1 MAFNYNNE
9 IVDLLLKKNLGSAY
23 TTSGLVSGQETQILE
38 KFHNL
43 QVFFDTITDKNES
56 AFTWSSAT
64 NVTGGGTVKTLSNV
78 AGESNPGYY
87 THIKKYENIPMT
99 SVPGTEYRAW
109 RPTNDDMKT
118 KFKDVILGRSN
129 FDFIISSNIT
139 SYGTIYNTSSAFKP
153 LINNGVLIFLGNVKP
168 AGNNTIT
175 MKEVYIVEGYSGT
188 FANIQLNDIAD
199 ISSSNPLNT
208 QPLIFDGATQKWTE
222 GSIKYDH
229 FPIQGLG
236 DLDDVDTTTVAP
248 NYGIFWNGFDW
259 SSDIL
264 VHLLNHFSNIDTN
277 EMANI
282 PAYNDTK
289 FPLSLVYN
297 DLSGNFRAR
306 RLQYPT
312 TTINDISNVDMTT
325 VVPQNDQILT
335 WDDGFQVW
343 VADNVSAPITH
354 LNDISGINVD
364 NIKFDEG
371 IVLDPSGGNK
381 FITKAIPRRID
392 SINDLRDVNIS
403 GLNVQIPQWSQK
415 LKMQASDE
423 DINDNFGST
432 VVMNDDYILI
442 GSYNAQGV
450 SLSDV
455 GKVYVW
461 KKSYSTFSEYQI
473 LAPNLQAAVMNF
485 GSSVAIKDNFLMVGA
500 PNRFFNSKEKAGS
513 VYYYKY
519 NGGTAKWGILNNGPY
534 KEDELIEHSSPAA
547 FDRFGCS
554 ISIDGNYMIIGAS
567 GKGGGGKGKACVY
580 KYQSNNWVFV
590 KDIVGSTSVNNDEF
604 GHKVQVLGNLAYV
617 SAPNHNTNRGIIYI
631 FNRTNG
637 GSDNWGEIQKVVME
651 SAYIN
656 TYFGNDFSFG
666 SSWGIIGSKRSDT
679 LKGEAYFIYYNTS
692 TERWGTQGISDYQP
706 NQTVVASDGSAND
719 LFGYAVSLYGND
731 VIIGAYKKKGDGTN
745 ETGGAYIYKYTGE
758 NFWELH
764 KQINAN
770 DMAQDD
776 EYGISVFMHNRYAIV
791 GSWKEESTNTDL
803 NAGAAYLF
811 NIPQPLNGGTRCV
824 IYDTDVNR
832 YVVGMITSAGVGVL
846 IREIKQLRDISGADW
861 TNTTDISK
869 NSVMIYDDTLLPV
882 KLRYEVVKPGTK
894 IKISDISD
902 VDLSGVETGKCL
914 TYDASL
920 NKWIPGDAGGN
931 AAGVGVFNTPPE
943 TDPPTIGQMYFD
955 SSDNKFY
962 GRLIDT
968 WEEVLTHGT
977 GYFFGHSSDTISHFN
992 NTFSMKTEDWTTS
1005 NIKIREF
1012 AATIQFLNTDGFFWD
1027 HNTFQGDYR
1036 VVVSGALTTLYNSTY
1051 GTTGAQLPG
1060 SYDYT
1065 STTAGRYFYATW
1077 KPPSQAVLDNIC
1089 NLVNTRMFSINWRNP
1104 IQRKSPIA
1112 PKNASDKVD
1121 GDYYLPVIHDMY
1133 IEIVPE
1139 SSDYTGTGI
1148 KIGGRNISTTLVD
1161 GNTTQKV
1168 TVPPT
1173 TPNELGGPY
1182 SSPATILTSGVR
1194 IYKTGESPDG
1204 FTGTKD
1210 NIQKP
1215 GGYGENQI
1223 YRINPSTLTLA
1234 SGTTYK
1240 ARVWSTNLTSTIYS
1254 SYDTAAKITQ
1264 LAEDLKPINDNRGVG
1279 GNAPTTTDCRIHVQG
1294 TLTQLYNKTYGTTSN
1309 RLPGTYDYSYSA
1321 GYPPGGSYFYANWK
1335 IPPLYVVERLY
1346 KLLGKGHKY
1355 REIKGIT
1362 L

>member
-1 MAFNYNNE
+1 MAFNYNDDV
-9 IVDLLLKKNLGSAY
+9 IDLLLKKSMGTAY
-23 TTSGLVSGQETQILE
+23 TRSGLVPGQETQVLE

-56 AFTWSSAT
+56 NFTWSSAV
-64 NVTGGGTVKTLSNV
+64 NVTGGGTVKTLDNV
-78 AGESNPGYY
+78 TGESNPDYF

-99 SVPGTEYRAW
+99 VVAGTEYRAW
-109 RPTNDDMKT
+109 RPTNGDLVE
-118 KFKDVILGRSN
+118 KFKNVILGKPN
-129 FDFIISSNIT
+129 FNFSISSNIT
-139 SYGTIYNTSSAFKP
+139 NFSTIYNTSSAFKP
-153 LINNGVLIFLGNVKP
+153 IINNGVLVFMGNSVP
-168 AGNNTIT
+168 AGNNTIS
-175 MKEVYIVEGYSGT
+175 MKEVYICDGYAGT
-188 FANIQLNDIAD
+188 IANILLNDISD

-208 QPLIFDGATQKWTE
+208 HPLIFDGSTQKWSE
-222 GSIKYDH
+222 GNLGFDWC
-229 FPIQGLG
+229 PIQDLG
-236 DLDDVDTTTVAP
+236 DLDDLDTGSAVP
-248 NYGIFWNGFDW
+248 NDGIFWNGFTW

-264 VHLLNHFSNIDTN
+264 VYLMNHFSNIDTGDLSY
-277 EMANI
+277 NI
-282 PAYNDTK
+282 VYPS
-289 FPLSLVYN
+289 SLVYD
-297 DLSGNFRAR
+297 DLSGNFKAK
-306 RLQYPT
+306 RLQFPVT
-312 TTINDISNVDMTT
+312 TLNDVSNVNMTT
-325 VVPQNDQILT
+325 VIPQNDQILL
-335 WDDGFQVW
+335 WDEGFEEW
-343 VADNVSAPITH
+343 VADNVSAPINH

-364 NIKFDEG
+364 NIKFGEG

-381 FITKAIPRRID
+381 FITKAIPRKID
-392 SINDLRDVNIS
+392 SIQDLADVNIAD
-403 GLNVQIPQWSQK
+403 LNIQIPQWSQI
-415 LKMQASDE
+415 LKMDASDE
-423 DINDNFGST
+423 DINDNFGSA
-432 VVMNDDYILI
+432 VAMNDDYMLI

-461 KKSYSTFSEYQI
+461 KKSYSTFSDYQI
-473 LAPNLQAAVMNF
+473 LAPNLQSTSMNF
-485 GSSVAIKDNFLMVGA
+485 GSSVTIQDNFLMVGA

-534 KEDELIEHSSPAA
+534 KEDELIQHGTPAA

-554 ISIDGNYMIIGAS
+554 ISVDGNYMIIGAS
-567 GKGGGGKGKACVY
+567 GKGGGGKGKACIY
-580 KYQSNNWVFV
+580 KYQSNWVFV
-590 KDIVGSTSVNNDEF
+590 KDIVGSTSANNDEF
-604 GHKVQVLGNLAYV
+604 GHKVQVLGNLAYA

-637 GSDNWGEIQKVVME
+637 GSDNWGEIQKVIMG

-656 TYFGNDFSFG
+656 TYFGNDFCFG
-666 SSWGIIGSKRSDT
+666 SSWGIIGSKRSNT
-679 LKGEAYFIYYNTS
+679 LEGQVYFIYYNSS
-692 TERWGTQGISDYQP
+692 TERWGTQGITDYQP
-706 NQTVVASDGSAND
+706 EQTVTAGDGAPND
-719 LFGYAVSLYGND
+719 MFGYAVSLNGND
-731 VIIGAYKKKGDGTN
+731 AIVGAYKKKGDGTN

-758 NFWELH
+758 NYWELN
-764 KQINAN
+764 KQLNGN
-770 DMAQDD
+770 DIAQND
-776 EYGISVFMHNRYAIV
+776 EYGISVFMHNKYAMV
-791 GSWKEESTNTDL
+791 GSWKEESSNTDL

-811 NIPQPLNGGTRCV
+811 HIPNALNGGTRCV

-846 IREIKQLRDISGADW
+846 INNLKQLRDISGADW
-861 TNTTDISK
+861 TNTTDISH
-869 NSVMIYDDTLLPV
+869 NSMFFYDDTLLPV
-882 KLRYEVVKPGTK
+882 KLRYEVRKPGTMLT
-894 IKISDISD
+894 ISDISD
-902 VDLSGVETGKCL
+902 VDLSGAETGNAL
-914 TYDASL
+914 IYDASL
-920 NKWIPGDAGGN
+920 NKWLPGDAGGE
-931 AAGVGVFNTPPE
+931 ASGVGVFNAPPE
-943 TDPPTIGQMYFD
+943 TDPPTIGQMYYD

-962 GRLIDT
+962 GRLEDT
-968 WEEVLTHGT
+968 WEEVLTQGT
-977 GYFFGHSSDTISHFN
+977 GYFFGHSSDTMGHFN

-1012 AATIQFLNTDGFFWD
+1012 AATIAFLNTDGFFWD
-1027 HNTFQGDYR
+1027 ESSFNGDYR

-1065 STTAGRYFYATW
+1065 SVTAGRYFYATW
-1077 KPPSQAVLDNIC
+1077 KQPPQDVLDNIC

-1104 IQRKSPIA
+1104 VQRKSPIA
-1112 PKNASDKVD
+1112 AKNTADKVD
-1121 GDYYLPVIHDMY
+1121 GDYYLPAINDMY
-1133 IEIVPE
+1133 IEIVAE
-1139 SSDYTGTGI
+1139 SSNYTGTGI
-1148 KIGGRNISTTLVD
+1148 KIGGKNLSTTLVD

-1182 SSPATILTSGVR
+1182 SSLATILTNGVR

-1240 ARVWSTNLTSTIYS
+1240 ARVWFTNSASTIYS

-1264 LAEDLKPINDNRGVG
+1264 LAEDLKPINDNRNVS
-1279 GNAPTTTDCRIHVQG
+1279 GNAVTTTDCRIHVQG

-1309 RLPGTYDYSYSA
+1309 QLPGTYDYSYSA

-1335 IPPLYVVERLY
+1335 LPPLYVVERFY

-1355 REIKGIT
+1355 KEIKGIT

>member
-1 MAFNYNNE
+1 MAFNYNDDV
-9 IVDLLLKKNLGSAY
+9 IDLLLKKSMGTAY
-23 TTSGLVSGQETQILE
+23 TRSGLVPGQETQVLE

-56 AFTWSSAT
+56 NFTWSSAV
-64 NVTGGGTVKTLSNV
+64 NVTGGGTVKTLDNV
-78 AGESNPGYY
+78 TGESNPDYF

-99 SVPGTEYRAW
+99 VVAGTEYRAW
-109 RPTNDDMKT
+109 RPTNGDLVE
-118 KFKDVILGRSN
+118 KFKNVILGKPN
-129 FDFIISSNIT
+129 FNFSISSNIT
-139 SYGTIYNTSSAFKP
+139 NFSTIYNTSSAFKP
-153 LINNGVLIFLGNVKP
+153 IINNGVLVFMGNSVP
-168 AGNNTIT
+168 AGNNTIS
-175 MKEVYIVEGYSGT
+175 MKEVYICDGYAGT
-188 FANIQLNDIAD
+188 IANILLNDISD

-208 QPLIFDGATQKWTE
+208 HPLIFDGSTQKWSE
-222 GSIKYDH
+222 GNLGFDWC
-229 FPIQGLG
+229 PIQDLG
-236 DLDDVDTTTVAP
+236 DLDDLDTGSAVP
-248 NYGIFWNGFDW
+248 NDGIFWNGFTW

-264 VHLLNHFSNIDTN
+264 VYLMNHFSNIDTGDLSY
-277 EMANI
+277 NI
-282 PAYNDTK
+282 VYPS
-289 FPLSLVYN
+289 SLVYD
-297 DLSGNFRAR
+297 DLSGNFKAK
-306 RLQYPT
+306 RLQFPVT
-312 TTINDISNVDMTT
+312 TLNDVSNVNMTT
-325 VVPQNDQILT
+325 VIPQNDQILL
-335 WDDGFQVW
+335 WDEGFEEW
-343 VADNVSAPITH
+343 VADNVSAPINH

-364 NIKFDEG
+364 NIKFGEG

-381 FITKAIPRRID
+381 FITKAIPRKID
-392 SINDLRDVNIS
+392 SIQDLADVNIAD
-403 GLNVQIPQWSQK
+403 LNIQIPQWSQI
-415 LKMQASDE
+415 LKMDASDE
-423 DINDNFGST
+423 DINDNFGSA
-432 VVMNDDYILI
+432 VAMNDDYMLI

-461 KKSYSTFSEYQI
+461 KKSYSTFSDYQI
-473 LAPNLQAAVMNF
+473 LAPNLQSTSMNF
-485 GSSVAIKDNFLMVGA
+485 GSSVTIQDNFLMVGA

-534 KEDELIEHSSPAA
+534 KEDELIQHGTPAA

-554 ISIDGNYMIIGAS
+554 ISVDGNYMIIGAS
-567 GKGGGGKGKACVY
+567 GKGGGGKGKACIY

-590 KDIVGSTSVNNDEF
+590 KDIVGSTSANNDEF
-604 GHKVQVLGNLAYV
+604 GHKVQVLGNLAYA

-637 GSDNWGEIQKVVME
+637 GSDNWGEIQKVIME

-656 TYFGNDFSFG
+656 TYFGNDFCFG
-666 SSWGIIGSKRSDT
+666 SSWGIIGSKRSNT
-679 LKGEAYFIYYNTS
+679 LEGQVYFIYYNSS
-692 TERWGTQGISDYQP
+692 TERWGTQGITDYQP
-706 NQTVVASDGSAND
+706 EQTVTAGDGAPND
-719 LFGYAVSLYGND
+719 MFGYAVSLNGND
-731 VIIGAYKKKGDGTN
+731 AIVGAYKKKGVGTN

-758 NFWELH
+758 NYWELN
-764 KQINAN
+764 KQLNGN
-770 DMAQDD
+770 DIAQND
-776 EYGISVFMHNRYAIV
+776 EYGISVFMHNKYAMV
-791 GSWKEESTNTDL
+791 GSWKEESSNTDL

-811 NIPQPLNGGTRCV
+811 HIPNALNGGTRCV

-846 IREIKQLRDISGADW
+846 INNLKQLRDISGADW
-861 TNTTDISK
+861 TNTTDISH
-869 NSVMIYDDTLLPV
+869 NSMFFYDDTLLPV
-882 KLRYEVVKPGTK
+882 KLRYEVRKPGTMLT
-894 IKISDISD
+894 ISDISD
-902 VDLSGVETGKCL
+902 VDLSGAETGNAL
-914 TYDASL
+914 IYDASL
-920 NKWIPGDAGGN
+920 NKWLPGDAGGE
-931 AAGVGVFNTPPE
+931 ASGVGVFNAPPE
-943 TDPPTIGQMYFD
+943 TDPPTIGQMYYD

-962 GRLIDT
+962 GRLEDT
-968 WEEVLTHGT
+968 WEEVLTQGT
-977 GYFFGHSSDTISHFN
+977 GYFFGHSSDTMGHFN

-1012 AATIQFLNTDGFFWD
+1012 AATIAFLNTDGFFWD
-1027 HNTFQGDYR
+1027 ESSFNGDYR

-1065 STTAGRYFYATW
+1065 SVTAGRYFYATW
-1077 KPPSQAVLDNIC
+1077 KQPPQDVLDNIC

-1104 IQRKSPIA
+1104 VQRKSPIA
-1112 PKNASDKVD
+1112 AKNTADKVD
-1121 GDYYLPVIHDMY
+1121 GDYYLPAINDMY
-1133 IEIVPE
+1133 IEIVAE
-1139 SSDYTGTGI
+1139 SSNYTGTGI
-1148 KIGGRNISTTLVD
+1148 KIGGKNLSTTLVD

-1182 SSPATILTSGVR
+1182 SSLATILTNGVR

-1240 ARVWSTNLTSTIYS
+1240 ARVWFTNSASTIYS

-1264 LAEDLKPINDNRGVG
+1264 LAEDLKPINDNRNVS
-1279 GNAPTTTDCRIHVQG
+1279 GNAVTTTDCRIHVQG

-1309 RLPGTYDYSYSA
+1309 QLPGTYDYSYSA

-1335 IPPLYVVERLY
+1335 LPPLYVVERFY

>member
-1 MAFNYNNE
+1 MAFNYNDDV
-9 IVDLLLKKNLGSAY
+9 IDLLLKKSMGTAY
-23 TTSGLVSGQETQILE
+23 TRSGLVPGQETQVLE

-56 AFTWSSAT
+56 NFTWSSAV
-64 NVTGGGTVKTLSNV
+64 NVTGGGTVKTLDNV
-78 AGESNPGYY
+78 TGESNPDYF

-99 SVPGTEYRAW
+99 VVAGTEYRAW
-109 RPTNDDMKT
+109 RPTNGDLVE
-118 KFKDVILGRSN
+118 KFKNVILGKPN
-129 FDFIISSNIT
+129 FNFSISSNIT
-139 SYGTIYNTSSAFKP
+139 NFSTIYNTSSAFKP
-153 LINNGVLIFLGNVKP
+153 IINNGVLVFMGNSVP
-168 AGNNTIT
+168 AGNNTIS
-175 MKEVYIVEGYSGT
+175 MKEVYICDGYAGT
-188 FANIQLNDIAD
+188 IANILLNDISD

-208 QPLIFDGATQKWTE
+208 HPLIFDGSTQKWSE
-222 GSIKYDH
+222 GNLGFDWC
-229 FPIQGLG
+229 PIQDLG
-236 DLDDVDTTTVAP
+236 DLDDLDTGSAVP
-248 NYGIFWNGFDW
+248 NDGIFWNGFTW

-264 VHLLNHFSNIDTN
+264 VYLMNHFSNIDTGDLSY
-277 EMANI
+277 NI
-282 PAYNDTK
+282 VYPS
-289 FPLSLVYN
+289 SLVYD
-297 DLSGNFRAR
+297 DLSGNFKAK
-306 RLQYPT
+306 RLQFPVT
-312 TTINDISNVDMTT
+312 TLNDVSNVNMTT
-325 VVPQNDQILT
+325 VIPQNDQILL
-335 WDDGFQVW
+335 WDEGFEEW
-343 VADNVSAPITH
+343 VADNVSAPINH

-364 NIKFDEG
+364 NIKFGEG

-381 FITKAIPRRID
+381 FITKAIPRKID
-392 SINDLRDVNIS
+392 SIQDLADVNIAD
-403 GLNVQIPQWSQK
+403 LNIQIPQWSQI
-415 LKMQASDE
+415 LKMDASDE
-423 DINDNFGST
+423 DINDNFGSA
-432 VVMNDDYILI
+432 VAMNDDYMLI

-461 KKSYSTFSEYQI
+461 KKSYSTFSDYQI
-473 LAPNLQAAVMNF
+473 LAPNLQSTSMNF
-485 GSSVAIKDNFLMVGA
+485 GSSVTIQDNFLMVGA

-534 KEDELIEHSSPAA
+534 KEDELIQHGTPAA

-554 ISIDGNYMIIGAS
+554 ISVDGNYMIIGAS
-567 GKGGGGKGKACVY
+567 GKGGGGKGKACIY
-580 KYQSNNWVFV
+580 KYQSNWVFV
-590 KDIVGSTSVNNDEF
+590 KDIVGSTSANNDEF
-604 GHKVQVLGNLAYV
+604 GHKVQVLGNLAYA

-637 GSDNWGEIQKVVME
+637 GSDNWGEIQKVIME

-656 TYFGNDFSFG
+656 TYFGNDFCFG
-666 SSWGIIGSKRSDT
+666 SSWGIIGSKRSNT
-679 LKGEAYFIYYNTS
+679 LEGQVYFIYYNSS
-692 TERWGTQGISDYQP
+692 TERWGTQGITDYQP
-706 NQTVVASDGSAND
+706 EQTVTAGDGAPND
-719 LFGYAVSLYGND
+719 MFGYAVSLNGND
-731 VIIGAYKKKGDGTN
+731 AIVGAYKKKGDGTN

-758 NFWELH
+758 NYWELN
-764 KQINAN
+764 KQLNGN
-770 DMAQDD
+770 DIAQND
-776 EYGISVFMHNRYAIV
+776 EYGISVFMHNKYAMV
-791 GSWKEESTNTDL
+791 GSWKEESSNTDL

-811 NIPQPLNGGTRCV
+811 HIPNALNGGTRCV

-846 IREIKQLRDISGADW
+846 INNLKQLRDISGADW
-861 TNTTDISK
+861 TNTTDISH
-869 NSVMIYDDTLLPV
+869 NSMFFYDDTLLPV
-882 KLRYEVVKPGTK
+882 KLRYEVRKPGTMLT
-894 IKISDISD
+894 ISDISD
-902 VDLSGVETGKCL
+902 VDLSGAETGNAL
-914 TYDASL
+914 IYDASL
-920 NKWIPGDAGGN
+920 NKWLPGDAGGE
-931 AAGVGVFNTPPE
+931 ASGVGVFNAPPE
-943 TDPPTIGQMYFD
+943 TDPPTIGQMYYD

-962 GRLIDT
+962 GRLEDT
-968 WEEVLTHGT
+968 WEEVLTQGT
-977 GYFFGHSSDTISHFN
+977 GYFFGHSSDTMGHFN

-1012 AATIQFLNTDGFFWD
+1012 AATIAFLNTDGFFWD
-1027 HNTFQGDYR
+1027 ESSFNGDYR

-1065 STTAGRYFYATW
+1065 SVTAGRYFYATW
-1077 KPPSQAVLDNIC
+1077 KQPPQDVLDNIC

-1104 IQRKSPIA
+1104 VQRKSPIA
-1112 PKNASDKVD
+1112 AKNTADKVD
-1121 GDYYLPVIHDMY
+1121 GDYYLPAINDMY
-1133 IEIVPE
+1133 IEIVAE
-1139 SSDYTGTGI
+1139 SSNYTGTGI
-1148 KIGGRNISTTLVD
+1148 KIGGKNLSTTLVD

-1182 SSPATILTSGVR
+1182 SSLATILTNGVR

-1240 ARVWSTNLTSTIYS
+1240 ARVWFTNSASTIYS

-1264 LAEDLKPINDNRGVG
+1264 LAEDLKPINDNRNVS
-1279 GNAPTTTDCRIHVQG
+1279 GNAVTTTDCRIHVQG

-1309 RLPGTYDYSYSA
+1309 QLPGTYDYSYSA

-1335 IPPLYVVERLY
+1335 LPPLYVVERFY

>member
-1 MAFNYNNE
+1 MAFNYNDE
-9 IVDLLLKKNLGSAY
+9 TIDLLLKKNLGSSY
-23 TTSGLVSGQETQILE
+23 TTSGLVAGQESQVLE

-64 NVTGGGTVKTLSNV
+64 NVTGGGTVRTLDNV
-78 AGESNPGYY
+78 SGESNPGYY
-87 THIKKYENIPMT
+87 THIKKYENIPMI
-99 SVPGTEYRAW
+99 SIPGTDYRGW
-109 RPTNDDMKT
+109 KPSNSDMQD
-118 KFKDVILGRSN
+118 KFINVILGRNN
-129 FDFIISSNIT
+129 FDYIISSNIT
-139 SYGTIYNTSSAFKP
+139 SYQTIYSTSSAFKP
-153 LINNGVLIFLGNVKP
+153 IINNGILIFLGNVKP
-168 AGNNTIT
+168 QGNSTIT

-188 FANIQLNDIAD
+188 FANIQLNDITD
-199 ISSSNPLNT
+199 ISATNPLNT
-208 QPLIFDGATQKWTE
+208 QPLIFDGAQQKWIE
-222 GSIKYDH
+222 GSIKFDH
-229 FPIQGLG
+229 FPIHNLG
-236 DLDDVDTTTVAP
+236 DLEDVDANNAIP
-248 NYGIFWNGFDW
+248 EDGIFWNGFDW
-259 SSDIL
+259 GSNIL
-264 VHLLNHFSNIDTN
+264 VHKMNHFSNVDTIDLS
-277 EMANI
+277 
-282 PAYNDTK
+282 YN
-289 FPLSLVYN
+289 PVYPSSLVYN
-297 DLSGNFRAR
+297 DASGNFKAL
-306 RLQYPT
+306 RLQFPVT
-312 TTINDISNVDMTT
+312 TLNDVSNVDMTT
-325 VVPQNDQILT
+325 VVPQNNQILV
-335 WDDGFQVW
+335 WDDTFQKW
-343 VADNVSAPITH
+343 VADNVSEPINS
-354 LNDISGINVD
+354 LNDVSGINID
-364 NIKFDEG
+364 TIKFDEG

-381 FITKAIPRRID
+381 FITKAIPRRIG

-403 GLNVQIPQWSQK
+403 GLNIQIPQWSQK
-415 LKMQASDE
+415 LKMQAGNE
-423 DINDNFGST
+423 NINDNFGSAVT
-432 VVMNDDYILI
+432 MNNDYILI
-442 GSYNAQGV
+442 GSYNANGV

-461 KKSYSTFSEYQI
+461 KQSYSTFSEYQI
-473 LAPNLQAAVMNF
+473 LAPNLQATGMNF
-485 GSSVAIKDNFLMVGA
+485 GSSVAIEDNFLMVGA

-519 NGGTAKWGILNNGPY
+519 NGGTSKWGILNNGPY
-534 KEDELIEHSSPAA
+534 KEDVLIEHGTPTA

-554 ISIDGNYMIIGAS
+554 ISINGNYMIIGAS

-580 KYQSNNWVFV
+580 KYQSNNWVYV
-590 KDIVGSTSVNNDEF
+590 KDIVGSTSANNDEF

-631 FNRTNG
+631 FNRTSG
-637 GSDNWGEIQKVVME
+637 GSDNWGEIQKVSME
-651 SAYIN
+651 NAYIN
-656 TYFGNDFSFG
+656 TYFGWDFSFG
-666 SSWGIIGSKRSDT
+666 NSWGIIGSQRSNT
-679 LKGEAYFIYYNTS
+679 LEGQAYFIYYNS
-692 TERWGTQGISDYQP
+692 ITERWGTQGISDYQP
-706 NQTVVASDGSAND
+706 QQTVTASDGAPND
-719 LFGYAVSLYGND
+719 LFGYAVSMYGND
-731 VIIGAYKKKGDGTN
+731 AVIGAYKKKGDGTN
-745 ETGGAYIYKYTGE
+745 ETGGAYLYKYTGE
-758 NFWELH
+758 NFWEFNT
-764 KQINAN
+764 QINAN
-770 DMAQDD
+770 DIAQED
-776 EYGISVFMHNRYAIV
+776 EYGISVFMHNRYAVV
-791 GSWKEESTNTDL
+791 GSWKEESSNTDL
-803 NAGAAYLF
+803 NAGATYLF
-811 NIPQPLNGGTRCV
+811 HIPQPLNGGTRCV

-846 IREIKQLRDISGADW
+846 IRNINQLRDVSGAEW
-861 TNTTDISK
+861 ENTTDISN
-869 NSVMIYDDTLLPV
+869 NSVMVYDDTLLPV
-882 KLRYEVVKPGTK
+882 KLRYEVIKPGTR
-894 IKISDISD
+894 ITISDISD

-920 NKWIPGDAGGN
+920 NKWIPGDAGGE
-931 AAGVGVFNTPPE
+931 AAGVGVFNEPPE
-943 TDPPTIGQMYFD
+943 TDPPTIGQMYYD

-962 GRLIDT
+962 GRLEET

-977 GYFFGHSSDTISHFN
+977 GYFFGHSTDTMSHFN
-992 NTFSMKTEDWTTS
+992 NTFSMKTADWTTS

-1012 AATIQFLNTDGFFWD
+1012 AATIQFLNTDGFFW
-1027 HNTFQGDYR
+1027 GDNSFAGAYR
-1036 VVVSGALTTLYNSTY
+1036 VVISGALTTLYNSTY

-1065 STTAGRYFYATW
+1065 SVVAGRYFYATW
-1077 KPPSQAVLDNIC
+1077 KPPPQDVLDNIC
-1089 NLVNTRMFSINWRNP
+1089 DLVNTRMFSINWRNP

-1182 SSPATILTSGVR
+1182 SSPATILTNGVR

-1309 RLPGTYDYSYSA
+1309 QLPGTYDYSYSA

-1335 IPPLYVVERLY
+1335 QPPLYVVERFY

>member
-1 MAFNYNNE
+1 MAFNYNDE
-9 IVDLLLKKNLGSAY
+9 VIDLLLKKSMGTAY
-23 TTSGLVSGQETQILE
+23 TRSGLVPGQETQVLE

-56 AFTWSSAT
+56 NFTWSSAV
-64 NVTGGGTVKTLSNV
+64 NVTGGGTVKTLDNV
-78 AGESNPGYY
+78 TGESNPDYF

-99 SVPGTEYRAW
+99 VVAGTEYRAW
-109 RPTNDDMKT
+109 RPTNGDLVE
-118 KFKDVILGRSN
+118 KFKNVILGKPN
-129 FDFIISSNIT
+129 FNFSISSNIT
-139 SYGTIYNTSSAFKP
+139 NFSTIHNTSSAFKP
-153 LINNGVLIFLGNVKP
+153 IINNGVLVFMGNSVP
-168 AGNNTIT
+168 AGNNTIS
-175 MKEVYIVEGYSGT
+175 MKEVYICDGYAGT
-188 FANIQLNDIAD
+188 IANILLNDISD

-208 QPLIFDGATQKWTE
+208 HPLIFDGSTQKWSE
-222 GSIKYDH
+222 GNLGFDWC
-229 FPIQGLG
+229 PIQDLG
-236 DLDDVDTTTVAP
+236 DLDDLDTASAVP
-248 NYGIFWNGFDW
+248 NDGIFWNGFTW
-259 SSDIL
+259 SSSIL
-264 VHLLNHFSNIDTN
+264 VYLMNHFSNIDTGDLSY
-277 EMANI
+277 NI
-282 PAYNDTK
+282 VYPS
-289 FPLSLVYN
+289 SLVYD
-297 DLSGNFRAR
+297 DLSGNFKAK
-306 RLQYPT
+306 RLQFPVT
-312 TTINDISNVDMTT
+312 TLNDVSNVNMTT
-325 VVPQNDQILT
+325 VIPQNDQILL
-335 WDDGFQVW
+335 WDEGFEEW
-343 VADNVSAPITH
+343 VADNVSAPINH

-364 NIKFDEG
+364 NIKFGEG

-381 FITKAIPRRID
+381 FITKAIPRKID
-392 SINDLRDVNIS
+392 SIQDLADVNIAD
-403 GLNVQIPQWSQK
+403 LNIQIPQWSQI
-415 LKMQASDE
+415 LKMDASDE
-423 DINDNFGST
+423 DINDNFGSA
-432 VVMNDDYILI
+432 VAMNDDYMLI

-461 KKSYSTFSEYQI
+461 KKSYSTFSDYQI
-473 LAPNLQAAVMNF
+473 LAPNLQSTSMNF
-485 GSSVAIKDNFLMVGA
+485 GSSVTIQDNFLMVGA

-534 KEDELIEHSSPAA
+534 KEDELIQHGTPAA

-554 ISIDGNYMIIGAS
+554 ISVDGNYMIIGAS
-567 GKGGGGKGKACVY
+567 GKGGGGKGKACIY

-590 KDIVGSTSVNNDEF
+590 KDIVGSTSANNDEF
-604 GHKVQVLGNLAYV
+604 GHKVQVLGNLAYA

-637 GSDNWGEIQKVVME
+637 GSDNWGEIQKVVIE
-651 SAYIN
+651 NAYIN
-656 TYFGNDFSFG
+656 TYFGNDFCFG
-666 SSWGIIGSKRSDT
+666 SSWGIIGSKRSNT
-679 LKGEAYFIYYNTS
+679 LEGQAYFIYYNSS
-692 TERWGTQGISDYQP
+692 TERWGTQGITDYQP
-706 NQTVVASDGSAND
+706 EQTVTASDGAPND
-719 LFGYAVSLYGND
+719 MFGYAVSLNGND
-731 VIIGAYKKKGDGTN
+731 AIVGAYKKKGDGTN

-758 NFWELH
+758 NYWELH
-764 KQINAN
+764 KQLNGN
-770 DMAQDD
+770 DIAQND
-776 EYGISVFMHNRYAIV
+776 EYGISVFMHNKYAMV
-791 GSWKEESTNTDL
+791 GSWKEESSNTDL

-811 NIPQPLNGGTRCV
+811 HIPNALNGGTRCV

-846 IREIKQLRDISGADW
+846 INNLKQLRDISGADW
-861 TNTTDISK
+861 TNTTDISN
-869 NSVMIYDDTLLPV
+869 NSMFFYDDTLLPV
-882 KLRYEVVKPGTK
+882 KLRYEVRKPGTMLT
-894 IKISDISD
+894 ISDISD
-902 VDLSGVETGKCL
+902 VDLSGAETGNAL
-914 TYDASL
+914 IYDASL
-920 NKWIPGDAGGN
+920 NKWLPGDAGGE
-931 AAGVGVFNTPPE
+931 ASGVGVFNTPP
-943 TDPPTIGQMYFD
+943 DPPTTGQMYYD

-962 GRLIDT
+962 GRLENS

-977 GYFFGHSSDTISHFN
+977 GHFFGHSSDTMSHFN

-1012 AATIQFLNTDGFFWD
+1012 AATIAFLNTDGFFWD
-1027 HNTFQGDYR
+1027 NNSFGGNYR
-1036 VVVSGALTTLYNSTY
+1036 VVISGALTTLYNSTY

-1065 STTAGRYFYATW
+1065 SVIAGRYFYATW
-1077 KPPSQAVLDNIC
+1077 KQPPQDVLDNIC
-1089 NLVNTRMFSINWRNP
+1089 DLVNTRMFSINWRNP

-1112 PKNASDKVD
+1112 AKNTADKVD
-1121 GDYYLPVIHDMY
+1121 GDYYLPAINDMY

-1139 SSDYTGTGI
+1139 SSNYTGTGI
-1148 KIGGRNISTTLVD
+1148 KIGGKNLSTTLVD

-1182 SSPATILTSGVR
+1182 SSPATILTNGVR

-1240 ARVWSTNLTSTIYS
+1240 ARVWFTNSTSTIYS
-1254 SYDTAAKITQ
+1254 SYGPNDATGAAKITQ
-1264 LAEDLKPINDNRGVG
+1264 LAEDLKPINHNRSVSH
-1279 GNAPTTTDCRIHVQG
+1279 GNRIWVSG
-1294 TLTQLYNKTYGTTSN
+1294 ELTQLYNKTYGTTSN
-1309 RLPGTYDYSYSA
+1309 QLPGTYDYSSSA
-1321 GYPPGGSYFYANWK
+1321 GYPPGGSYFYANW
-1335 IPPLYVVERLY
+1335 IPPPLYVVERFY

>member
-1 MAFNYNNE
+1 MAFNYNDE
-9 IVDLLLKKNLGSAY
+9 VIDLLLKKSMGTAY
-23 TTSGLVSGQETQILE
+23 STSGLVPGQETQILE

-43 QVFFDTITDKNES
+43 QVFFDTITDKNENN
-56 AFTWSSAT
+56 FTWSSAV
-64 NVTGGGTVKTLSNV
+64 NVTGGGTVKTLDNV
-78 AGESNPGYY
+78 TGESNPDYF

-99 SVPGTEYRAW
+99 VVAGTEYRAW
-109 RPTNDDMKT
+109 RPTNSDMIE
-118 KFKDVILGRSN
+118 KFKNVILGKPN
-129 FDFIISSNIT
+129 FNFSITSNIT
-139 SYGTIYNTSSAFKP
+139 NFSTIYSTSSAFKP
-153 LINNGVLIFLGNVKP
+153 IINNGVLVFMGNTVP
-168 AGNNTIT
+168 AGNNTIS
-175 MKEVYIVEGYSGT
+175 MKEVYICDGYAGT
-188 FANIQLNDIAD
+188 IANILLNDITD

-208 QPLIFDGATQKWTE
+208 HPLIFDGSTQKWSE
-222 GSIKYDH
+222 GNLGFDWC
-229 FPIQGLG
+229 PVQNLG
-236 DLDDVDTTTVAP
+236 DLDDLDTGSAVP
-248 NYGIFWNGFDW
+248 NDGIFWNGFTW
-259 SSDIL
+259 SSNIL
-264 VHLLNHFSNIDTN
+264 VYLMNHFSNADTSDLSY
-277 EMANI
+277 NI
-282 PAYNDTK
+282 VYPS
-289 FPLSLVYN
+289 SLVYD
-297 DLSGNFRAR
+297 DLSGNFKAK
-306 RLQYPT
+306 RLQFPVT
-312 TTINDISNVDMTT
+312 SLNDVSNVDMTT
-325 VVPQNDQILT
+325 VVPQNDQILL
-335 WDDGFQVW
+335 WDDGFQEW
-343 VADNVSAPITH
+343 VSDNVSAPINH

-381 FITKAIPRRID
+381 FITKAIPRKID
-392 SINDLRDVNIS
+392 SIQDLADVNIAD
-403 GLNVQIPQWSQK
+403 LNIQIPQWSQI
-415 LKMQASDE
+415 LKMDASDE
-423 DINDNFGST
+423 VINDNFGSAVT
-432 VVMNDDYILI
+432 MNDEYMLI

-473 LAPNLQAAVMNF
+473 LAPNLQATSMNF
-485 GSSVAIKDNFLMVGA
+485 GSAVAIEDNFLMVGA

-519 NGGTAKWGILNNGPY
+519 NGGTAKWGILNSGPY
-534 KEDELIEHSSPAA
+534 KEDELIEHGTPAA

-567 GKGGGGKGKACVY
+567 GKGGGGKGKACIY

-637 GSDNWGEIQKVVME
+637 GSDNWGEIQKVVIE

-656 TYFGNDFSFG
+656 TYFGNDFCFG
-666 SSWGIIGSKRSDT
+666 NSWGIIGNKRSNT
-679 LKGEAYFIYYNTS
+679 LEGQAFFIKYNNA
-692 TERWGTQGISDYQP
+692 TERWGTQGITDYQP
-706 NQTVVASDGSAND
+706 EQTITASDGGPND
-719 LFGYAVSLYGND
+719 MFGYAVSLNGND
-731 VIIGAYKKKGDGTN
+731 AIVGAYKKKGDGTN

-758 NFWELH
+758 NYWELH
-764 KQINAN
+764 KQLNGN
-770 DMAQDD
+770 DIAQDD
-776 EYGISVFMHNRYAIV
+776 EYGISVFMHNKYAMV
-791 GSWKEESTNTDL
+791 GSWKEESSNTDL

-811 NIPQPLNGGTRCV
+811 HIPNPLNGGTRCV

-846 IREIKQLRDISGADW
+846 INNLKQLRDISGADW
-861 TNTTDISK
+861 TNTTDISN
-869 NSVMIYDDTLLPV
+869 NSMFFYDDTLLPV
-882 KLRYEVVKPGTK
+882 KLRYEVRKPGTMLT
-894 IKISDISD
+894 ISDISD
-902 VDLSGVETGKCL
+902 VDLSGAETGNAL
-914 TYDASL
+914 IYDASL
-920 NKWIPGDAGGN
+920 NKWLPGDAGGE
-931 AAGVGVFNTPPE
+931 ASGVGVFNAPPV
-943 TDPPTIGQMYFD
+943 PPTTGQMYYD

-962 GRLIDT
+962 GRLEDS

-977 GYFFGHSSDTISHFN
+977 GYFFGHSSDTMSHFN

-1012 AATIQFLNTDGFFWD
+1012 AATIAFLNTDGFGWFD
-1027 HNTFQGDYR
+1027 NSFGGDYR

-1051 GTTGAQLPG
+1051 GTTGPQLPG

-1065 STTAGRYFYATW
+1065 SVTAGRYFYATW
-1077 KPPSQAVLDNIC
+1077 KQPPQDVLDNIC
-1089 NLVNTRMFSINWRNP
+1089 DLVNTRMFSINWRNP

-1112 PKNASDKVD
+1112 AKNTADKVD
-1121 GDYYLPVIHDMY
+1121 GDYYLPAINDMY

-1139 SSDYTGTGI
+1139 SSNYTGTGI
-1148 KIGGRNISTTLVD
+1148 KIGGKNLSTTLVD

-1182 SSPATILTSGVR
+1182 SSPATILTNGVR

-1240 ARVWSTNLTSTIYS
+1240 ARVWFTNSASTIYS
-1254 SYDTAAKITQ
+1254 SYNTQAKITQ
-1264 LAEDLKPINDNRGVG
+1264 LAEDLKPINDNRSVT
-1279 GNAPTTTDCRIHVQG
+1279 GNPVSSTDCRIHVQG

-1309 RLPGTYDYSYSA
+1309 QLPGTWDYSQPA
-1321 GYPPGGSYFYANWK
+1321 GYPPGGSYFYANWQL
-1335 IPPLYVVERLY
+1335 PPLYVVERLY

-1355 REIKGIT
+1355 REITGIT